1 MKNLYLALVLLLIPF
16 FSFAQSTNKA
26 QLKSALLS
34 ETMKTLDIDPEIIEV
49 YEKIAEDLKRELG
62 EEISFENL
70 RVLTVEVY
78 GVTDYDESGNPN
90 KGGLIDKRI
99 LDIVSSD
106 NTRNI
111 IVDTDKIYIR
121 MPDKVT
127 IKSIDGAILSENFL
141 DFDEWDA
148 IIAAANKQ
156 LGLSLDWK
164 VGYTLGGTPEIYT
177 DDGRY
182 LVMFFSDEAGWV
194 VFMPGNEAKKLE
206 L

>member
-1 MKNLYLALVLLLIPF
+1 
-16 FSFAQSTNKA
+16 
-26 QLKSALLS
+26 
-34 ETMKTLDIDPEIIEV
+34 MKTLGIDPEIIQV
-49 YEKIAEDLKRELG
+49 YEKIANDLKRELG

-90 KGGLIDKRI
+90 KGGLTDKKI

-111 IVDTDKIYIR
+111 IVDE
-121 MPDKVT
+121 DKVYIKTPDRIT
-127 IKSIDGAILSENFL
+127 IKSTDGVVLSENFL
-141 DFDEWDA
+141 DFDDWDT

-156 LGLSLDWK
+156 LGASLNWEL
-164 VGYTLGGTPEIYT
+164 GYTIGGTPEIYT

-182 LVMFFSDEAGWV
+182 LVMFFNDEAGWV
-194 VFMPGNEAKKLE
+194 MFMPGDEAQKLE